1 MIKAF
6 ENYEVWFVTGAQ
18 LLYGGD
24 AVKQVDGH
32 SKEMVDGLNDSGNL
46 PVKVIYKGTANN
58 THEVEDIMVAANA
71 DKHCIGVIT
80 WMHTFSPAKMWIHGL
95 QKLQKPL
102 LHLHTQYNKT
112 IPYDT
117 MDMDFM
123 NLNQSAHGDR
133 EYAHI
138 LTRLRKPRKTVI
150 GYWKDAKT
158 QEHIAVWERVCAGWA
173 DAHDCLIL
181 RFGDQMNNVAVTDGD
196 KVAFEQ
202 VFGYHVDYCPFSTVM
217 TYFDKVK
224 DEDVTA
230 LVHDV
235 YFKQYTVKD
244 DLKDEKS
251 EGYRKIWNSAKAE
264 LTIRA
269 VLEDFGAK
277 GFTTNF
283 DDLGDANVEETGRG
297 FDQIPGLAS
306 QRLMHDGYGFGAEGD
321 WKSACLYR
329 TTWFMSQGI
338 EGGTSFLEDYTLNF
352 DGDKTSILESHMLEV
367 NPDISEEEKPRLEV
381 HFLGIGIRKS
391 QTARLVFTTKQ
402 GRGITA
408 TVVDLGNR
416 FRLIANDVN
425 LIKSK
430 PLPKL
435 PVASALWIPE
445 PTFEV
450 GVGCWMNAGGTHHS
464 CFSFALSDE
473 YWRDFAEIA
482 DVEACIINKDT
493 DYEQFRKE
501 LRWNEVYYMLNKS
514 LR

>member
-6 ENYEVWFVTGAQ
+6 ENFEVWFVTGAQ

-24 AVKQVDGH
+24 AVVQVDGH
-32 SKEMVDGLNDSGNL
+32 SKEMVEGLNNSGNL
-46 PVKVIYKGTANN
+46 PVKVVYKGTANSSA
-58 THEVEDIMVAANA
+58 EVADVMAKANN
-71 DKHCIGVIT
+71 DKKCIGVIT

-95 QKLQKPL
+95 QILRKPL
-102 LHLHTQYNKT
+102 LHLHTQYNQQ

-138 LTRLRKPRKTVI
+138 LSRLRKPRKTVI
-150 GYWKDAKT
+150 GYWKDEKT
-158 QEHIAVWERVCAGWA
+158 QGHIAVWERVCAGWA
-173 DAHDCLIL
+173 DSQDMLIL

-196 KVAFEQ
+196 KVAAEQ
-202 VFGYHVDYCPFSTVM
+202 VLGYHVDYMPFSEVM
-217 TYFDKVK
+217 PFFDAIK
-224 DEDVTA
+224 DEEVTA
-230 LVHDV
+230 LVKNT
-235 YFKQYTVKD
+235 YFNDYQVDATI
-244 DLKDEKS
+244 KDEKS
-251 EGYRKIWNSAKAE
+251 EAYKKVWNAAKAE
-264 LTIRA
+264 LTLRA
-269 VLEDFGAK
+269 VMKAKGAK
-277 GFTTNF
+277 AFTTNF
-283 DDLGDANVEETGRG
+283 DDLGDVNVEETGRG

-306 QRLMHDGYGFGAEGD
+306 QRMMHDGFGFGAEGD
-321 WKSACLYR
+321 WKSAALYR
-329 TTWFMSQGI
+329 TVWFMSQGL

-352 DGDKTSILESHMLEV
+352 DGENTSILESHMLEV
-367 NPDISEEEKPRLEV
+367 CPDIAEEKPRLEV

-391 QTARLVFTTKQ
+391 ETARLVFTTKQ
-402 GRGITA
+402 GHGVTA
-408 TVVDLGNR
+408 TVVDMGNR

-430 PLPKL
+430 ALPKL

-464 CFSFALSDE
+464 CFSFGLTDE
-473 YWRDFAEIA
+473 YWRDYAEIA
-482 DVEACIINKDT
+482 DIECCIINKDT
-493 DYEQFRKE
+493 DIERFRQD
-501 LRWNEVYYMLNKS
+501 LRVNEVYYMLNKA

>member
-1 MIKAF
+1 MKNFQDF
-6 ENYEVWFVTGAQ
+6 EIWWVTGAQ

-24 AVKQVDGH
+24 AVVQVDGH
-32 SKEMVDGLNDSGNL
+32 SKEMVAGLNESGCL
-46 PVKVIYKGTANN
+46 PIKVVYKGTANSSK
-58 THEVEDIMVAANA
+58 EVADIMAQANN
-71 DKHCIGVIT
+71 DKKCAGVIT

-95 QKLQKPL
+95 QILRKPL
-102 LHLHTQYNKT
+102 LHFHTQYNQT
-112 IPYDT
+112 IPYET

-138 LTRLRKPRKTVI
+138 LSRLRKPRKTVI
-150 GYWKDAKT
+150 GYWKDKKT
-158 QEHIAVWERVCAGWA
+158 LEHIAVWERVCAAWA
-173 DAHDCLIL
+173 DAQDCLIL

-196 KVAFEQ
+196 KVAAEQ
-202 VFGYHVDYCPFSTVM
+202 VLGYHVDYCPFSEVM
-217 TYFDKVK
+217 RFFKEVK
-224 DEDVTA
+224 DADVTA
-230 LVHDV
+230 LVKDV
-235 YFKQYTVKD
+235 YFKEYVVAD
-244 DLKDEKS
+244 ALKDEKS
-251 EGYRKIWNSAKAE
+251 EGYKKIWNAAKAE
-264 LTIRA
+264 LTLRA
-269 VLEDFGAK
+269 VLKAYGAK

-283 DDLGDANVEETGRG
+283 DDLGDVNVEETGMG

-306 QRLMHDGYGFGAEGD
+306 QRLMHDGFGFGAEGD
-321 WKSACLYR
+321 WKSAALYR
-329 TTWFMSQGI
+329 TVWFMSQGL

-352 DGDKTSILESHMLEV
+352 DGENTSILESHMLEV
-367 NPDISEEEKPRLEV
+367 NPDISEEKPRLEV
-381 HFLGIGIRKS
+381 HFLGIGVRKS

-402 GRGITA
+402 GHGVTA
-408 TVVDLGNR
+408 TVVDMGNR

-464 CFSFALSDE
+464 CFSFGLTDE
-473 YWRDFAEIA
+473 YWRDYAEIA
-482 DVEACIINKDT
+482 DIEYCIINKDT
-493 DYEQFRKE
+493 TIESFKQN
-501 LRWNEVYYMLNKS
+501 LRINEIYYMLNKA

>member
-1 MIKAF
+1 MVKAF
-6 ENYEVWFVTGAQ
+6 ENFEVWFVTGAQ

-32 SKEMVDGLNDSGNL
+32 SKEMVDGVNNSGRL
-46 PVKVIYKGTANN
+46 PIKVVYKGTANN
-58 THEVEDIMVAANA
+58 TYEVEDIMSQANI
-71 DKHCIGVIT
+71 DKKCVGVIT
-80 WMHTFSPAKMWIHGL
+80 WMHTFSPANMWIHGL

-102 LHLHTQYNKT
+102 LHLHTQYNQH

-138 LTRLRKPRKTVI
+138 LSRLRKPRKTVI
-150 GYWKDAKT
+150 GYWKDEKT
-158 QEHIAVWERVCAGWA
+158 QGHIAVWERVCAGWA
-173 DAHDCLIL
+173 DSQDMLIL

-196 KVAFEQ
+196 KVAAEQ
-202 VFGYHVDYCPFSTVM
+202 VLGYHVDYMPFSEVM
-217 TYFDKVK
+217 PFFDAIK
-224 DEDVTA
+224 DEEVTA
-230 LVHDV
+230 LVKNT
-235 YFKQYTVKD
+235 YFNDYQVDATI
-244 DLKDEKS
+244 KDEKS
-251 EGYRKIWNSAKAE
+251 EAYKKVWNAAKAE
-264 LTIRA
+264 LTLRA
-269 VLEDFGAK
+269 VMKAKGAK
-277 GFTTNF
+277 AFTTNF
-283 DDLGDANVEETGRG
+283 DDLGDVNVEETGRG

-306 QRLMHDGYGFGAEGD
+306 QRMMHDGFGFGAEGD
-321 WKSACLYR
+321 WKSAALYR
-329 TTWFMSQGI
+329 TVWFMSQGL

-352 DGDKTSILESHMLEV
+352 DGENTSILESHMLEV
-367 NPDISEEEKPRLEV
+367 NPDISEEKPRLEV
-381 HFLGIGIRKS
+381 HALGIGVRKS

-402 GRGITA
+402 GHGGTA
-408 TVVDLGNR
+408 TVVDMGNR

-464 CFSFALSDE
+464 CFSFGLTDE
-473 YWRDFAEIA
+473 YWRDYAEIA
-482 DVEACIINKDT
+482 DIEGCIIN
-493 DYEQFRKE
+493 
-501 LRWNEVYYMLNKS
+501 
-514 LR
+514 

>member
-6 ENYEVWFVTGAQ
+6 ENFEVWFVTGAQ

-24 AVKQVDGH
+24 AVVQVDGH
-32 SKEMVDGLNDSGNL
+32 SKEMVEGLNNSGNL
-46 PVKVIYKGTANN
+46 PVKVVYKGTAN
-58 THEVEDIMVAANA
+58 TSAEVADVMAKANN
-71 DKHCIGVIT
+71 DKKCIGVIT

-95 QKLQKPL
+95 QILRKPL
-102 LHLHTQYNKT
+102 LHLHTQYNQQ

-138 LTRLRKPRKTVI
+138 LSRLRKPRKTVI
-150 GYWKDAKT
+150 GYWKDEKT
-158 QEHIAVWERVCAGWA
+158 QGHIAVWERVCAGWA
-173 DAHDCLIL
+173 DSQDMLIL

-196 KVAFEQ
+196 KVAAEQ
-202 VFGYHVDYCPFSTVM
+202 VLGYHVDYMPFSEVM
-217 TYFDKVK
+217 PFFDAIK
-224 DEDVTA
+224 DEEVTA
-230 LVHDV
+230 LVKNT
-235 YFKQYTVKD
+235 YFNDYQVDATI
-244 DLKDEKS
+244 KDEKS
-251 EGYRKIWNSAKAE
+251 EAYKKVWNAAKAE
-264 LTIRA
+264 LTLRA
-269 VLEDFGAK
+269 VMKAKGAK
-277 GFTTNF
+277 AFTTNF
-283 DDLGDANVEETGRG
+283 DDLGDVNVEETGRG

-306 QRLMHDGYGFGAEGD
+306 QRMMHDGFGFGAEGD
-321 WKSACLYR
+321 WKSAALYR
-329 TTWFMSQGI
+329 TVWFMSQGL

-352 DGDKTSILESHMLEV
+352 DGENTSILESHMLEV
-367 NPDISEEEKPRLEV
+367 CPDIAEEKPRLEV

-391 QTARLVFTTKQ
+391 ETARLVFTTKQ
-402 GRGITA
+402 GHGITA
-408 TVVDLGNR
+408 TVVDMGNR

-464 CFSFALSDE
+464 CFSFGLTDE
-473 YWRDFAEIA
+473 YWRDYAEIA
-482 DVEACIINKDT
+482 DIECCIINKDT
-493 DYEQFRKE
+493 DIERFRQD
-501 LRWNEVYYMLNKS
+501 LRVNEIYYMLNKA